1 MPARASCELES
12 SCPHAC
18 QSRAWTVSV
27 LAPAQASPEP
37 GERLSSCLP
46 GPVPSL
52 ERGCPHACPGQS
64 RAWREA
70 VLEPVEASPEL
81 PHFAVLLEVA
91 VQPSKH
97 SE

>member
-1 MPARASCELES
+1 M
-12 SCPHAC
+12 
-18 QSRAWTVSV
+18 SV